1 MKNIS
6 LLLNIILL
14 VAVGVLYYLHFSG
27 GKPADNESSGEGGS
41 GFFSDLKIA
50 FVNSD
55 SLVKHYEFINDTR
68 KTLEGKSNK
77 LTQEYRSRVQGL
89 QNEFSDYQRNV
100 NNMTLS
106 QARAVEENLA
116 KKEQNLRLYE
126 QSLSQELANEE
137 AKMQKELYDRVT
149 AYLKEYGKNNGLKIV
164 LKYDPTSD
172 VLFAGDSLDI
182 TGEVIKGLNSI
193 YEEEKKGPAKAA
205 SDSTK
210 KK

>member
-6 LLLNIILL
+6 LVLNIVLL

-27 GKPADNESSGEGGS
+27 KESGNVSSAPGTAAGG
-41 GFFSDLKIA
+41 DLKIA
-50 FVNSD
+50 FVSSD

-68 KTLEGKSNK
+68 KQLEGKSMK
-77 LTQEYRSRVQGL
+77 LNQEYRNRAQGL
-89 QNEFSDYQRNV
+89 QNEFNDYQRNV
-100 NNMTLS
+100 NNLTLS
-106 QARAVEENLA
+106 QARALEENLA

-126 QSLSQELANEE
+126 QSLGQEMANEE
-137 AKMQKELYDRVT
+137 AKITKELYDRVT
-149 AYLKEYGKNNGLKIV
+149 TYLKEYGQSKGFKIV

-182 TGEVIKGLNSI
+182 TQDVIAGLNAE
-193 YEEEKKGPAKAA
+193 YKDEKEGRPRAVT
-205 SDSTK
+205 DSTAK